1 MKTGVIKFF
10 NKIKGYGYI
19 KEDGTGVEIFLHVT
33 GLSGEYLDEVKEGDR
48 VAFHTIDGRKGV
60 NAVEVRRI

>member
-33 GLSGEYLDEVKEGDR
+33 GLSASAVKG
-48 VAFHTIDGRKGV
+48 
-60 NAVEVRRI
+60 